1 MKNITVIQYTY
12 LGSCKTL
19 PPPTLPLGHLG
30 TYLGFHEFSGGGK
43 HPHPLPPP
51 PGQTTG
57 HLPWFSWV
65 LMGKHIP
72 PGTYLGFPGYST
84 WGNTYPQA
92 LTLVFLGTL
101 LGENIFRTKLQVLSA
116 QLSPG
121 IIVTSS
127 SALKTEKIV
136 NKLNFHFSFFF

>member
-19 PPPTLPLGHLG
+19 PPHTPLRTPGHLPW
-30 TYLGFHEFSGGGK
+30 FSWVLWWGETS
-43 HPHPLPPP
+43 PPTPPP

>member
-30 TYLGFHEFSGGGK
+30 TYLGFPGYSTWGNTY
-43 HPHPLPPP
+43 PPA
-51 PGQTTG
+51 
-57 HLPWFSWV
+57 
-65 LMGKHIP
+65 
-72 PGTYLGFPGYST
+72 TYHGFPGYST
-84 WGNTYPQA
+84 WGNIYPQA